1 MKPKKPYEYM
11 NVKDVICTYTEKG
24 VNYRFEFPATKARKE
39 FKLPWRVKGSGLKEK
54 LV

>member
-1 MKPKKPYEYM
+1 MKTKKPHEYM
-11 NVKDVICTYTEKG
+11 NVKDTFCYYMEKG
-24 VNYRFEFPATKARKE
+24 KEYRFYFPATKERKE